1 MANVLNPEP
10 ESITLNTE
18 LETTTTL
25 EPATEL
31 EQPSSESTSNP
42 ETAEVVTP
50 ALDADTTTEPVA
62 IATHVEAHAEPAQ
75 SAAAEVPVEHAPA
88 EVAQIAEATPPQEED
103 IAAPAEQESTEEQSA
118 AAPAVVH
125 SAPAPV
131 SARPAHH
138 PG

>member
-18 LETTTTL
+18 LETPTL

-42 ETAEVVTP
+42 ETAEVVE
-50 ALDADTTTEPVA
+50 A
-62 IATHVEAHAEPAQ
+62 VELRAGRRCPNRACSRGRACWPKL
-75 SAAAEVPVEHAPA
+75 
-88 EVAQIAEATPPQEED
+88 PPREGRGTRCSPSPLQ
-103 IAAPAEQESTEEQSA
+103 AYRAGS
-118 AAPAVVH
+118 
-125 SAPAPV
+125 
-131 SARPAHH
+131 